1 MRYCLLILLIL
12 WGVSAPAQTLH
23 LIMVSDVE
31 NKQFGKT
38 SLGDEYA
45 LLNVAETT
53 RSYLNYQLNTIYLNR
68 RNFTAVAV
76 RRVLDTLRTQPN
88 DLIFWYY
95 SGPGGY
101 PAASQSQYPS
111 FWLKDRKTMPL
122 SLDEVALLL
131 EQKKVRL
138 VLAMADTRSK
148 FPKRI
153 DQVLPMIISEDLR
166 KLIVEKLFLSFC
178 GVVKVAS
185 TRRGETAYTA
195 IARGKSAFMSAF
207 YRAFLR
213 TLKITTLQTLPSVSL
228 IQLLKDTQLN
238 IQTEL
243 RSVLPP
249 ASIQRVTWQLM
260 PCQAIILQP
269 FITPIRSFAGLPT
282 QRSLD
287 SLLNALTTKTL
298 KSERKK
304 TLSAISAI
312 FTNDAVIKIKQV
324 QSNTELNEVTL
335 SKEQFINRIN
345 QYNSQVKQYY
355 FRSIDTKRS
364 QDFRYF
370 SYLELTEYLN

>member
-12 WGVSAPAQTLH
+12 WGINAPAQTLH

-31 NKQFGKT
+31 NKQFGRT
-38 SLGDEYA
+38 SLGDEYT

-53 RSYLNYQLNTIYLNR
+53 RSYLSYQLNTIYLNR

-138 VLAMADTRSK
+138 ALAMADTRSK

-166 KLIVEKLFLSFC
+166 KLIIEKLFLSFC

-185 TRRGETAYTA
+185 TRRGEAAYTT
-195 IARGKSAFMSAF
+195 IARGNSAFMSAF
-207 YRAFLR
+207 SRAFQR

-238 IQTEL
+238 VQTEL

-260 PCQAIILQP
+260 PCQAILQP

-287 SLLNALTTKTL
+287 SLLNTLTTNTL

-304 TLSAISAI
+304 TLSAISAM

-335 SKEQFINRIN
+335 TKEQFINRIN
-345 QYNSQVKQYY
+345 KYNPRVKQYY
-355 FRSIDTKRS
+355 FSSIDTKRS